1 MKMACRMQTRQSVP
15 SGPLISEQYIDSWFL
30 SWQDAFEM
38 RLASICAHIYI
49 YLLKAKAQRLARRRS
64 LYALRN
70 AEVLK
75 RLLCADM
82 SR

>member
-49 YLLKAKAQRLARRRS
+49 YIYSKLKLKDSPEEEVSTRS
-64 LYALRN
+64 EMRKY
-70 AEVLK
+70 
-75 RLLCADM
+75 
-82 SR
+82 